1 MSAQTEPGWYYVG
14 RGQLRYRDEVGWT
27 AYEMDTRDVRAAEW
41 PPPTP
46 EEMLRDLRTSG
57 SDEAARRFPLGLRR
71 LRRTSRSA
79 GRHRSA

>member
-1 MSAQTEPGWYYVG
+1 MSTQTEPGWYYVG

-46 EEMLRDLRTSG
+46 SEMLADLRASG
-57 SDEAARRFPLGLRR
+57 SDEASRRLSRGLRR

-79 GRHRSA
+79 GRHRGA

>member
-1 MSAQTEPGWYYVG
+1 MGSNTEPGWYYVG
-14 RGQLRYRDEVGWT
+14 QGQLRYRDEVGWT

-46 EEMLRDLRTSG
+46 SEMLQELRASG
-57 SDEAARRFPLGLRR
+57 VDHSSRKFPNAIRR
-71 LRRTSRSA
+71 LRGVGRNA